1 LAEDESLAEILAR
14 TLRRL
19 PSSGMSPV
27 SLFLCLPL
35 AGFAAAG
42 ADYGWDQPLDFA
54 DRYLGIS
61 RHKLKFR

>member
-1 LAEDESLAEILAR
+1 
-14 TLRRL
+14 
-19 PSSGMSPV
+19 MSPV